1 MLYFVVFLGFLCG
14 GISVVSKMLNYQASN
29 YLGTFNGS
37 LINYLLATPI
47 SLAVL
52 LLTGDGFP
60 AQGFASAPWW
70 AFLGGVFGV
79 LAMVIN
85 VYSLHRVN
93 LFQSTTLL
101 LLSQLLTSVV
111 VDLVL
116 FGKMSLLKALGVL
129 LLAAGVVWDKM
140 IVSAQQEKKEETRA
154 V

>member
-1 MLYFVVFLGFLCG
+1 MLYFVVLLGFLCG
-14 GISVVSKMLNYQASN
+14 GISVASKMLNYQASN

-52 LLTGDGFP
+52 LLTGGFP
-60 AQGFASAPWW
+60 AQGFVQAPWW
-70 AFLGGVFGV
+70 ACLGGVFGV

-116 FGKMSLLKALGVL
+116 FGRMSALKALGVL
-129 LLAAGVVWDKM
+129 LLAAGVVWDKR
-140 IVSAQQEKKEETRA
+140 IVSVQQAEEKKA
-154 V
+154 QAM